1 VPPAASIRNFGEA
14 QLGQP
19 DLAVAAID
27 GTAGL
32 DVVGR
37 HRMSFVRSAFAIL
50 QGASNTAP
58 VVRTRS
64 VSRPRS
70 AQLPKLRN
78 DRRDF
83 GGKLPGFC
91 FKPKRFR

>member
-14 QLGQP
+14 ELGQP

-64 VSRPRS
+64 VSKPAVGTTSEAQERP
-70 AQLPKLRN
+70 KGLR
-78 DRRDF
+78 RKTAGVLF
-83 GGKLPGFC
+83 QT
-91 FKPKRFR
+91 